1 MSQSNIK
8 CFPYSFISKVAL
20 LLRKDLAMIVLG
32 VCSFTGG
39 ILTLLLPE
47 TLGTIL
53 CEKIEDLEDLKR
65 DGKPFFTWWTKRK
78 LQAHLD
84 SVIQRNGTATIIN

>member
-1 MSQSNIK
+1 M
-8 CFPYSFISKVAL
+8 

-47 TLGTIL
+47 TLGTTL
-53 CEKIEDLEDLKR
+53 CEKMEDLEDLKK

-84 SVIQRNGTATIIN
+84 SVIQRNGTTTIINENR